1 MATIVVE
8 DGSVVSGANSYCTT
22 AELDT
27 YASDRGYTLT
37 GDNGDQSEILI
48 KANDYLEG
56 LDFIGIKSSRDQP
69 LVWPRYDVYIEGW
82 LQPSTAIPPELKTA
96 QLAIALAIDAGNNPL
111 AVIDRAVKREKVDVI
126 EVEYQ
131 DTAAEAEI
139 IRSIAHPLK
148 KLLRPGGFRV
158 IRA

>member
-8 DGSVVSGANSYCTT
+8 DGTVVTGANSYCTT
-22 AELDT
+22 DELDT

-37 GDNGDQSEILI
+37 GTYGDQSEILI

-56 LDFIGIKSSRDQP
+56 QDFIGVKSSRAQP

-82 LQPSTAIPPELKTA
+82 LQPSNTIPPELKTA
-96 QLAIALAIDAGNNPL
+96 QLAIALAIDAGNDPL

-126 EVEYQ
+126 EIEYQ
-131 DTAAEAEI
+131 DNAADAEI

-148 KLLRPGGFRV
+148 KLLRPGGIRV
-158 IRA
+158 MRA